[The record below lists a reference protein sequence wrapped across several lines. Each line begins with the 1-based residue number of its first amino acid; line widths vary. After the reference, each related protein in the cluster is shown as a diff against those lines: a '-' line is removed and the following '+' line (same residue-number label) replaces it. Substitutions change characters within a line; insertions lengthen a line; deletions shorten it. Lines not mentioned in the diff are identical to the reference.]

1 VPGLRSSTRSSD
13 LPLPIDEVW
22 PVVATGE
29 QRFQW
34 YVDAVP
40 VVVRGAVD
48 RLLGGAGRRWDPP
61 GTRLLRHGDRA
72 GFWRVVRA
80 THDGPVRLL
89 VLEAEVRAPGTVRLT
104 TTAEALDDATTRLVQ
119 TVTLRPDGL
128 LGLAYLVAD
137 LPAREAVVGLAHR
150 HLRAELRVTNT

>member
-1 VPGLRSSTRSSD
+1 M
-13 LPLPIDEVW
+13 
-22 PVVATGE
+22 
-29 QRFQW
+29 
-34 YVDAVP
+34 
-40 VVVRGAVD
+40 
-48 RLLGGAGRRWDPP
+48 
-61 GTRLLRHGDRA
+61 
-72 GFWRVVRA
+72 
-80 THDGPVRLL
+80 
-89 VLEAEVRAPGTVRLT
+89 LEAEVRAPGTVRLT